1 MIPFEST
8 LTSGVVVEVGTA
20 SEEEEE
26 KVDEAAAIEAHERVE
41 EKLRA
46 RAAAALP

>member
-8 LTSGVVVEVGTA
+8 LTSGVVTVVVGTA
-20 SEEEEE
+20 SEER
-26 KVDEAAAIEAHERVE
+26 VDEAMEAHEIERAE
-41 EKLRA
+41 EEENLRA